1 MAAASAFTP
10 SAAATRRGGPVPGQ
24 RARGGWGSPPTP
36 AGYGRPGGIAAQ
48 IKEQRRGYARAVL
61 QGVARTYR
69 GRPAAQVATVL
80 RQALSPLG
88 VRLSPVQARE
98 LAAHIEAG
106 RPVELP

>member
-1 MAAASAFTP
+1 MP
-10 SAAATRRGGPVPGQ
+10 GRRAGV
-24 RARGGWGSPPTP
+24 GWGSPPAL
-36 AGYGRPGGIAAQ
+36 AGYGRLGGVAAQ

-61 QGVARTYR
+61 QGLAQTYR
-69 GRPAAQVATVL
+69 GRPAAQVGKVL

-88 VRLSPVQARE
+88 VRLSPVQART